1 VNFSYNF
8 NNIDNLYKA
17 TYSANELYS
26 GGTSA
31 YVQGHNANT
40 LWSFEYAGVENR
52 GSESEPNW
60 QPIVQGKDD
69 EIYDFTGWTPGDGR
83 DYMLDMGTKVAPY
96 TLGLVN
102 SFKIYD
108 FDVSFIVTGKFG
120 HVFNGFTF
128 NYPSMSGGSAL
139 PNRLY
144 SEILNSDPMDR
155 VPIPFDKAEPRYY
168 FWDRFYP
175 YLDYRVQNAGH
186 IRFQELNVTYNI
198 NRNLLQTIGLS
209 SARVYAQ
216 ANNLFVISNNRYN
229 EDPEFPLGSL
239 RPQPAYTLGI
249 NVSF

>member
-1 VNFSYNF
+1 MWRGKLFGKVDFYNKKGRDLIVSMSIPAVNGTATQKLNMAEMTNRGVELELGSTARLRGNDIVWRGNVNFSYNF

-128 NYPSMSGGSAL
+128 NYPSMSGG
-139 PNRLY
+139 N
-144 SEILNSDPMDR
+144 M
-155 VPIPFDKAEPRYY
+155 
-168 FWDRFYP
+168 
-175 YLDYRVQNAGH
+175 H
-186 IRFQELNVTYNI
+186 
-198 NRNLLQTIGLS
+198 
-209 SARVYAQ
+209 
-216 ANNLFVISNNRYN
+216 
-229 EDPEFPLGSL
+229 FPLL
-239 RPQPAYTLGI
+239 RYAEAKIMLNQVDDLTKKCI
-249 NVSF
+249 NDIRRRAFQLQMAIPREQLEG